1 MDRAGLRTWIEVDTR
16 ALRKNYRI
24 FRAKLQKNTKLMAV
38 VKSNAYGH
46 SLIDFS
52 RTTQRFGAHWFGVD
66 SIVEARALRREG
78 IKKPILV
85 LGSTLPEWYLE
96 AAQNNISV
104 TISSFES
111 LEKALR
117 QGTTRKPLKVH
128 IKVDTGMHRQGF
140 MPADIER
147 VLPYFQDKQNCILFE
162 GLYTHFAAAKN
173 PAFPQDTKKQIEEFE
188 FASRAVADA
197 GFKPIRHAAATSG
210 TLLFPESHFDMV
222 RIGIGMYGYWPSRE
236 TRAFCERRIELKPA
250 LTWKTI
256 IGEIKD
262 LPAGSAVGYD
272 FAETLA
278 KQSRVAILPVGY
290 WHGYPRALSC
300 IGYVVIRGKRA
311 KVIGRVSMD
320 MIVVDISRIK
330 NPRIRDEVTLLGAG
344 ITADELADL
353 SGTINYEIITRINP
367 LIKRIYN

>member
-1 MDRAGLRTWIEVDTR
+1 MSRAGLRTWIEVDTK
-16 ALRKNYRI
+16 ALRKNYRV
-24 FRAKLQKNTKLMAV
+24 FRGVISKSTKLMAV

-52 RTTQRFGAHWFGVD
+52 QLLQRFGVNWFGVD
-66 SIVEARALRREG
+66 SIVEARSLRREG

-85 LGSTLPEWYLE
+85 LGSTLPEWYIE

-104 TISSFES
+104 TVSNFES
-111 LEKALR
+111 LERAIK
-117 QGTTRKPLKVH
+117 QGTRRKPLKVH
-128 IKVDTGMHRQGF
+128 IKIDTGMHRQGF

-147 VLPYFQDKQNCILFE
+147 ILTYFQDKQNCILFE

-173 PAFPQDTKKQIEEFE
+173 PAFPHGTKKQIEEFE
-188 FASRAVADA
+188 FASQKAIEG

-210 TLLFPESHFDMV
+210 TLLFSESHFDMV
-222 RIGIGMYGYWPSRE
+222 RIGIGMYGLWPSRE
-236 TRAFCERRIELKPA
+236 VQAFCERRFELKPA
-250 LTWKTI
+250 LTWKTV

-272 FAETLA
+272 LTETLG
-278 KQSRVAILPVGY
+278 KPSRVAILPVGY
-290 WHGYPRALSC
+290 WHGYPRALSS
-300 IGYVVIRGKRA
+300 IGHVIIHRKRA

-320 MIVVDISRIK
+320 MIVVDVSRIK
-330 NPRIRDEVTLLGAG
+330 NPRIRDEAILLGSG

-353 SGTINYEIITRINP
+353 SDTINYEIITRLNP
-367 LIKRIYN
+367 LIKRVYI